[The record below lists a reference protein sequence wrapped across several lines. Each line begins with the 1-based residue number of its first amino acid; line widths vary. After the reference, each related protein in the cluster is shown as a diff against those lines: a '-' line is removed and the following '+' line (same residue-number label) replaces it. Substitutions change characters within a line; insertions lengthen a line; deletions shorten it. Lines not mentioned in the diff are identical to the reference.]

1 MRCAVES
8 LLSNPRIRM
17 ILFGLVAVFLVGL
30 AIWSATAS
38 SSNNDDLAAVVPQPE
53 LEEPVAPV
61 EGPSFQPSQVPAVP
75 DISTK
80 EVSAFLAATRTYDWQ
95 TDFAAFASLAVK
107 SGAVPGSAAAT
118 PPLQGEALAGCIAA
132 RCASE
137 FVKATDIRVAGDE
150 ITADVTLRQVS
161 NGQVQEDVVFCT
173 IIPAPQP
180 SKEGGF
186 FVKSS
191 CLGPGG

>member
-1 MRCAVES
+1 MRYAVDF
-8 LLSNPRIRM
+8 LLNNPRIRM
-17 ILFGLVAVFLVGL
+17 VLFGVVAAFLVSL
-30 AIWSATAS
+30 AIWSATTSGGETGAP
-38 SSNNDDLAAVVPQPE
+38 AVAPPQPE

-61 EGPSFQPSQVPAVP
+61 EGPSFQPTQEPAAP

-80 EVSAFLAATRTYDWQ
+80 EVSEFLAATRTYDWQ
-95 TDFAAFASLAVK
+95 TDFAAFASLAVE
-107 SGAVPGSAAAT
+107 SGAVPGSAAAK

-180 SKEGGF
+180 SKESGL
-186 FVKSS
+186 FVKSA